1 MSQEHSVALHTVTL
15 HNLYNS
21 TQPMMIIFLE
31 VGRYR
36 IPTLLKLPLSL
47 AKSWFCW
54 PSWTIT
60 VVGKRRKSLRLST
73 IGFVKSY
80 WWTWILSLPYFP
92 SSWNYTVLSLFTKIK
107 PSKDI
112 SVRQI
117 SLLYIR
123 NEYNQRSTNQRF
135 QWGVYSE
142 DEGGPLWNHSQL
154 HSDSWVIMA
163 QSSGSWNVNKVYY
176 LIFLFWLICSIRPKL
191 CHITRVD
198 K

>member
-1 MSQEHSVALHTVTL
+1 MSPVGPQTHLQWFPSCWIIQCMSQEHSVALHTFTL

-36 IPTLLKLPLSL
+36 IPILLKLPLSL

-112 SVRQI
+112 SVSKYHFCTYVMSIIRDLQTEDFSEEYVQRMKVGLCEI
-117 SLLYIR
+117 ILSYI
-123 NEYNQRSTNQRF
+123 
-135 QWGVYSE
+135 
-142 DEGGPLWNHSQL
+142 
-154 HSDSWVIMA
+154 VIV
-163 QSSGSWNVNKVYY
+163 G
-176 LIFLFWLICSIRPKL
+176 
-191 CHITRVD
+191 
-198 K
+198 